1 MFYTYDEEGFYIG
14 ESHIEV
20 LRSTSIAPPLGS
32 PGPDREW
39 CFADHLGKWVAAK
52 RPEPVDPSPPNYG
65 YRITKLAFRQ
75 RVGPQALAAIEL
87 ASVHNPAAPVQ
98 AQQLA
103 ATLRVMLADVQAATF
118 IDLARPDTRAGVQQ
132 LEAAGLL
139 PAGKAAEILDT
150 PVQAAEV
157 PVGA

>member
-1 MFYTYDEEGFYIG
+1 MARILALMAGNVVENVVIG
-14 ESHIEV
+14 TPSDYPASIDV
-20 LRSTSIAPPLGS
+20 TDVNPRPAPGWIRSGQTFAAPP
-32 PGPDREW
+32 P
-39 CFADHLGKWVAAK
+39 A
-52 RPEPVDPSPPNYG
+52 PSPNFG
-65 YRITKLAFRQ
+65 TRITKLAFRQ

-87 ASVHNPAAPVQ
+87 ASVHNATAPVQ

-139 PAGKAAEILDT
+139 AAGKAAEILDT

>member
-1 MFYTYDEEGFYIG
+1 MSRILAIMTGNRVENIILGTLADWPGAIDVTDVSPRPG
-14 ESHIEV
+14 PGWI
-20 LRSTSIAPPLGS
+20 RSGQSFAPPPPAPAPNLGT
-32 PGPDREW
+32 
-39 CFADHLGKWVAAK
+39 
-52 RPEPVDPSPPNYG
+52 
-65 YRITKLAFRQ
+65 RITKLAFRQ
-75 RVGPQALAAIEL
+75 RIGPQSLAAIEL
-87 ASVHNPAAPVQ
+87 AAVHNAAAPVQ

-118 IDLARPDTRAGVQQ
+118 IDLARADTRAGVQS

-157 PVGA
+157 PVGG

>member
-1 MFYTYDEEGFYIG
+1 MSRFLALMAGNVVENVIVGTPADYPGSIDVTALNPRPAPGWI
-14 ESHIEV
+14 
-20 LRSTSIAPPLGS
+20 RSGQTFAPPPAPPAPNLGT
-32 PGPDREW
+32 
-39 CFADHLGKWVAAK
+39 
-52 RPEPVDPSPPNYG
+52 
-65 YRITKLAFRQ
+65 RITKLAFRQ
-75 RVGPQALAAIEL
+75 RVGQQALAAIEL
-87 ASVHNPAAPVQ
+87 ASVHDAAAPVQ

-118 IDLARPDTRAGVQQ
+118 IDLARPDTRAGVQS

>member
-1 MFYTYDEEGFYIG
+1 MSRLLALITSGLVANVIVGEVADYPGAIDVTDLSPRPAPGWNYDGDEF
-14 ESHIEV
+14 
-20 LRSTSIAPPLGS
+20 TPPAAPP
-32 PGPDREW
+32 
-39 CFADHLGKWVAAK
+39 A
-52 RPEPVDPSPPNYG
+52 PSYG
-65 YRITKLAFRQ
+65 TRITKLAFRQ

-87 ASVHNPAAPVQ
+87 ASVHNAAAAEQ
-98 AQQLA
+98 AQKLA

-132 LEAAGLL
+132 LEAVGLL

>member
-1 MFYTYDEEGFYIG
+1 MARILALMAGNRVENVIVGTLADWPGAIDVTDVNPRPAPCWTRSG
-14 ESHIEV
+14 EAFS
-20 LRSTSIAPPLGS
+20 PP
-32 PGPDREW
+32 P
-39 CFADHLGKWVAAK
+39 
-52 RPEPVDPSPPNYG
+52 PEPAPNFG
-65 YRITKLAFRQ
+65 TRITKLAFRQ
-75 RVGPQALAAIEL
+75 RVGPKALAAIEL
-87 ASVHNPAAPVQ
+87 ASVHDASAADQ
-98 AQQLA
+98 AQKLA

-132 LEAAGLL
+132 LEVAGLL